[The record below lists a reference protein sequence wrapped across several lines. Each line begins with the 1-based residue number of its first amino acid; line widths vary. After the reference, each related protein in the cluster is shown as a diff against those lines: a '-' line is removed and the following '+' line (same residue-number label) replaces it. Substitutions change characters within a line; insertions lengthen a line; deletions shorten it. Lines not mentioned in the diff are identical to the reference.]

1 MEKNNIRPLFHINA
15 GNGWIN
21 DPNGLIKF
29 NNEYHA
35 FFQYYPHDTNW
46 GPMHW
51 GHRVSKDLI
60 HWEELPPALFPKTYS
75 NEDGCFSGTSIIH
88 NDVLYLV
95 YTGFYENGG
104 GEAIR
109 QVQCLAS
116 SKDGI
121 NFTKHGIII
130 DETKLPSNISPCDFR
145 DPKVWLENDIFYMI
159 VAAREK
165 EGKGHILLF
174 KSKDLF
180 DWEYVSDF
188 LGRESK
194 GMMIECPDYV
204 RNLNLLLYSEQFQP
218 NEGSKHL
225 NIHTSRYVTGSLD
238 LNENK
243 FNEIHTDIVDYGF
256 DFYAPQVFANENIL
270 MAWLNMW
277 DRNIP
282 SSEYG
287 FAGQLTIPRKITV
300 KYGKL
305 LQTPVWDYSNKIE
318 TSVSNSL
325 TDNIKHGAVKLVIE
339 NLNGFELKL
348 RQKDDQYFK
357 VSLNNNEFIF
367 DRSKMKNQV
376 KGAEQDID
384 SLNSIRRM
392 SIDDLNNVTIEII
405 MDEFSLEFFINGLS
419 ASFQV
424 FNDVDADGLDL
435 QINASNC
442 KYIKSLFQ

>member
-1 MEKNNIRPLFHINA
+1 MKNNNLRPLFHINA
-15 GNGWIN
+15 GSGWIN

-35 FFQYYPHDTNW
+35 FFQYYPHDVNW

-60 HWEELPPALFPKTYS
+60 HWNELPPALYPKTYS
-75 NEDGCFSGTSIIH
+75 NEDGCFSGTSII
-88 NDVLYLV
+88 NNGVLYLV
-95 YTGFYENGG
+95 YTGFFENGG
-104 GEAIR
+104 GDNIR

-116 SKDGI
+116 SKDGVT
-121 NFTKHGIII
+121 FEKHGIII
-130 DETKLPSNISPCDFR
+130 DETKLPSNINPCDFR
-145 DPKVWLENDIFYMI
+145 DPKVWKENDVFYMI

-174 KSKDLF
+174 KSSDLF

-188 LGRESK
+188 LGRESR

-204 RNLNLLLYSEQFQP
+204 KNLNLVLFSEQFQP
-218 NEGSKHL
+218 NEGTKHL
-225 NIHTSRYVTGSLD
+225 NIHSTRYVLGTFD
-238 LNENK
+238 LKENK
-243 FNEIHTDIVDYGF
+243 FNEEFTDIVDYGF

-287 FAGQLTIPRKITV
+287 FAGQLTVARRINIV
-300 KYGKL
+300 DGKL
-305 LQTPVWDYSNKIE
+305 HQTPIWDYSNQI
-318 TSVSNSL
+318 SSQVVDSMH
-325 TDNIKHGAVKLVIE
+325 DNIKHGAIKFNIKNLE
-339 NLNGFELKL
+339 NFVLIL

-357 VSLNNNEFIF
+357 VTLNSNELVF
-367 DRSKMKNQV
+367 DRSKMKNPV
-376 KGAEQDID
+376 VGEEKDND

-392 SIDDLNNVTIEII
+392 PITDLDNVVIEVI
-405 MDEFSLEFFINGLS
+405 MDEFSLEFFVNGLS

-424 FNDVDADGLDL
+424 FNDEDADN
-435 QINASNC
+435 INLNVKASKC
-442 KYIKSLFQ
+442 EYIKSLYQ